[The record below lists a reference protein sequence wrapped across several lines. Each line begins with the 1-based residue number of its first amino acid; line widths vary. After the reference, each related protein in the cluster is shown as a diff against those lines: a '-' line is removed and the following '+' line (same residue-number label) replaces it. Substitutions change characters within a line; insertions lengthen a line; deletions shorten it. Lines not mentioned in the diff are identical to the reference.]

1 MDYLP
6 LIIHIANIIIL
17 SYYVLQPNK
26 AFLPPE
32 HLLKSRFLVYL
43 SMDIL
48 TDNIFMSLFA

>member
-32 HLLKSRFLVYL
+32 HLLKSPFLVYL